1 MKGKEKVMN
10 DNTNNNDQEIHNWQ
24 ENIITLFEQLSNFAF
39 YTFAFLIIL
48 LPTLKWIVGIF
59 PSTNNIWWV
68 IASVAVFV
76 IIIPAITP
84 LIADISFVFLEKM
97 RKGEILSVIFKP
109 LKSIFAVVSIFG
121 VLVLEYK
128 VIHGKTDKT
137 LFEVFYELLKSL

>member
-1 MKGKEKVMN
+1 MN
-10 DNTNNNDQEIHNWQ
+10 DNANNNDKETHNWQ

-48 LPTLKWIVGIF
+48 LPTLKWIVDIF
-59 PSTNNIWWV
+59 PSANNIWWV
-68 IASVAVFV
+68 IASVAVFA